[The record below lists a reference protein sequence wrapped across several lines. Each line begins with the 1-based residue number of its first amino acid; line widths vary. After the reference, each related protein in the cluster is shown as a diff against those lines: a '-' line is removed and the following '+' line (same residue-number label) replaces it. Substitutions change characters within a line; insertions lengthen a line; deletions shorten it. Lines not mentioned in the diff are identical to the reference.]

1 MDSQEPPINNII
13 SNLSTEITSILKD
26 KDASDSIVKKLSD
39 VFQDLAIFKEL
50 KDEVELLTSQN
61 KELET
66 AVNDHLEIQTKLKDE
81 VKTLEIE
88 KKGLTDQLENW
99 RKHTAQIMSANV
111 HILNGLSK
119 KEEET
124 KKNVTF
130 EVKEEITLEDK
141 LKEKKKANAK

>member
-13 SNLSTEITSILKD
+13 SNLSTEITTILRE

-50 KDEVELLTSQN
+50 KDEVELLKSQN

-66 AVNDHLEIQTKLKDE
+66 SVNNHLEIQTKLKDE

-88 KKGLTDQLENW
+88 KKGLTDQLENC
-99 RKHTAQIMSANV
+99 
-111 HILNGLSK
+111 
-119 KEEET
+119 
-124 KKNVTF
+124 
-130 EVKEEITLEDK
+130 
-141 LKEKKKANAK
+141 